1 VRVTFVTYDGEPPQG
16 GQGVVLQGMRRVLES
31 RGVATT
37 TISGRGDHA
46 IDVPVV
52 TGRAPLDFSL
62 WLNRHRDVIAQSDPD
77 VVHAHGGPGGVLLLR
92 RIAAPLVYTAHHTY
106 RQAYPPTSPRRA
118 LGPLE
123 ASAYRRAARVLAVS
137 DSTADAVLAM
147 RVPADRVDVVPPGI
161 DMPAV
166 DPAAR
171 ESGRML
177 FVGRL
182 EREKR
187 PLTAVRIMRSVL
199 ARRPGWRGV
208 VIGTGRLEAAVRGE
222 ARSCD
227 QITVLGRVDDA
238 RVSGELARA
247 SVVLMPSRFEGLGL
261 VALEAQARGTPVVG
275 YDVTGL
281 RDAVREGG
289 MLVEA
294 DDEEALRRACLRVLE
309 DDVIAAELSARG
321 REFVER
327 EHSWDVVG
335 TLLQQAYAAVRA

>member
-1 VRVTFVTYDGEPPQG
+1 
-16 GQGVVLQGMRRVLES
+16 
-31 RGVATT
+31 
-37 TISGRGDHA
+37 
-46 IDVPVV
+46 
-52 TGRAPLDFSL
+52 
-62 WLNRHRDVIAQSDPD
+62 
-77 VVHAHGGPGGVLLLR
+77 
-92 RIAAPLVYTAHHTY
+92 
-106 RQAYPPTSPRRA
+106 
-118 LGPLE
+118 
-123 ASAYRRAARVLAVS
+123 VS

-289 MLVEA
+289 MLVEE